1 MQVFASFTESFKIC
15 GHLDRVTLSTDQ
27 KVKLAKAFQ
36 DKSPI
41 TLHLSKGELIDGDDL
56 MLTKTQ
62 LKKIQKAMALGVGVD
77 IKICEIQIRHV
88 VQHGGYLFNTLVSS
102 GARLLPVVAERYYQ
116 RLQLVLLV
124 VLVV

>member
-1 MQVFASFTESFKIC
+1 MQVLASFTESFKIC

-41 TLHLSKGELIDGDDL
+41 TLHLSKGELIDYL

-88 VQHGGYLFNTLVSS
+88 MQHGGYLFSTLVSS
-102 GARLLPVVAERYYQ
+102 GARLLSVVAKRYYQ
-116 RLQLVLLV
+116 LL
-124 VLVV
+124 